1 METHYSTGQKWKGK
15 SCGSQEKNLLQESSA
30 PLKATATT
38 ALLNECCKWE
48 CECWGLGEG
57 SWPSN
62 HSCHRQRIPSFQA
75 EQCPPYPWIWLWAA
89 SVCPEVS
96 IGMPILRVLTLQT
109 PPEPLL
115 LRLFHQP
122 AHLSLWILPYRTASR
137 KDSSRSLCLRM
148 KLSLIGMVPFLANG
162 TMGGR
167 KWHQASQWDDAN
179 HQPWQTWHDW
189 RLYNMNLL
197 SQPKIVYISHI
208 YTQ

>member
-48 CECWGLGEG
+48 CKCWGLGEG

-62 HSCHRQRIPSFQA
+62 HSCHRQRIPSLQA

-148 KLSLIGMVPFLANG
+148 KLFSHWNG
-162 TMGGR
+162 ALFSKWNNGR
-167 KWHQASQWDDAN
+167 KKVI
-179 HQPWQTWHDW
+179 P
-189 RLYNMNLL
+189 
-197 SQPKIVYISHI
+197 SQPMRWCESS
-208 YTQ
+208 TLADMAWLTTL